1 MPLRRVG
8 GGSRYKLPGP
18 TMLDKFFFGGGGSIN
33 IFRLYKLSISDQT
46 QITLKL
52 RVRLSDF
59 VQKYLDGQHLLG
71 AQKTSLTGPES
82 SLGSPETK
90 A

>member
-1 MPLRRVG
+1 VWEGEAGTNYRARLCWI
-8 GGSRYKLPGP
+8 S
-18 TMLDKFFFGGGGSIN
+18 FFLGGGGSIN